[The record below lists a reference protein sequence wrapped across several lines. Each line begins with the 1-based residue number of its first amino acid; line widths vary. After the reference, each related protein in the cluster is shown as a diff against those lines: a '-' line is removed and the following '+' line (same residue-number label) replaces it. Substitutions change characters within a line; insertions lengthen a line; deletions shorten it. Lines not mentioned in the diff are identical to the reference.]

1 MKKILYILFTVSL
14 LSVGCTKEVPVSRD
28 YDINAEVLDIK
39 TNLEMKTLYCNLNE
53 SEALDLQKFGEYL
66 TAQNADVVMFVAPT
80 TLKSVVRDTNSG
92 ESEGEGAGEGENTE
106 GTGVASLNAGA
117 GNATRTEG
125 AIIGT
130 QDVEFESWLD
140 EYVQAQQHD
149 GVPTWNALYARN
161 NDGRMIMAALVK
173 AELAYTQYPLSQR
186 QTLNNAVLH
195 FVANEIHFIVTDLLP
210 ARNTIPS
217 DWEDQVAA
225 MTTNNTPLAYDPDV
239 LEERKEELAYIF
251 KYIYD
256 DEAFIKDPY
265 WIWAMSMN
273 AESPLDITKYN
284 REFLRKDYYD
294 SEVDFDWEAFLA
306 KKTKYFSISETLDE
320 KDPYFGVNALMNYN
334 FLLDCNAIHH
344 SVYTPSGINETRRNF
359 LYASVT
365 CWNMFQT
372 FDFDT
377 AFVADDMQVAH
388 YPMIVT
394 LKREE

>member
-80 TLKSVVRDTNSG
+80 TVKSVVRDTNSG
-92 ESEGEGAGEGENTE
+92 ES
-106 GTGVASLNAGA
+106 
-117 GNATRTEG
+117 EG

-225 MTTNNTPLAYDPDV
+225 MTTSNTPLAYDPDV
-239 LEERKEELAYIF
+239 LEERKAELAYIF

-265 WIWAMSMN
+265 WVWAMSMN